1 MNTKTVVKIVKRK
14 DLEQSI
20 HTISPQAEIT
30 DESTLAAPKT
40 ERHSRRQIVN
50 TVSNWVKE
58 CRERNRIEEI
68 EGLRNIFGDAPIL
81 SKA

>member
-1 MNTKTVVKIVKRK
+1 MSTKSAVKIIKRK
-14 DLEQSI
+14 DLEQPI
-20 HTISPQAEIT
+20 HTTSPQPEVA
-30 DESTLAAPKT
+30 DEVGVAPKT

>member
-1 MNTKTVVKIVKRK
+1 MNTKAVVKIVKRK

-20 HTISPQAEIT
+20 HITSPQSQIAE
-30 DESTLAAPKT
+30 ESNTAPKT
-40 ERHSRRQIVN
+40 ESHSRRQIVT